1 MFGEFLPET
10 TIFYLTA
17 DESGCWEWGAF
28 ERVWVRRDCQ
38 PAEDHPAGSSTR
50 ELGREVQSKLISCG
64 TYCHML
70 SHEINLFLDLTSN
83 MWFSKELNKKI

>member
-1 MFGEFLPET
+1 MR
-10 TIFYLTA
+10 A
-17 DESGCWEWGAF
+17 AVESGELSSEF
-28 ERVWVRRDCQ
+28 ECVRIVNQLRITPPVPQPENLDEKCRVSCV
-38 PAEDHPAGSSTR
+38 
-50 ELGREVQSKLISCG
+50 SCG